1 MGPAIKCVLSNET
14 PLEKTNFSFVSSY
27 KLEIASV
34 LGMGASVCF
43 HPQYGPHQA

>member
-1 MGPAIKCVLSNET
+1 MVPAIKCVLSNET

-34 LGMGASVCF
+34 CF